1 MKPLPL
7 VLCLALL
14 AGCNT
19 VDRVSNIGR
28 APELSPIQDPV
39 RAPDYRPVSMPMPA
53 AQPPDPMSPNS
64 LWRTGARGFFRDQRA
79 RQVGDV
85 LTVNVKIKDQASL
98 RNETERGRTNNEG
111 MGIDYLFNLDVALAN
126 ALGSDFDASNSVGL
140 NSSLRN
146 QGRGTT
152 RRTEDIDTNV
162 AAVIVQTLPNGNLVI
177 QGRQEVRVNFEIRE
191 LLIAGVVRPEDI
203 SPTNTISHEK
213 IAELRVA
220 YGGRGQLTDVQQPRY
235 GSQVLDI
242 ILPF

>member
-1 MKPLPL
+1 MRTAVTLL
-7 VLCLALL
+7 AVALL
-14 AGCNT
+14 TGCNAA
-19 VDRVSNIGR
+19 DRLSNIGR

-39 RAPDYRPVSMPMPA
+39 RQPDYRPVSMPMPA
-53 AQPPDPMSPNS
+53 TMPADPMAPNS

-85 LTVNVKIKDQASL
+85 LTVNVTIKDQASL
-98 RNETERGRTNNEG
+98 RNETERGRTNSEG
-111 MGIDYLFNLDVALAN
+111 LGIDGLFGLPDVLDN
-126 ALGSDFDASNSVGL
+126 AIGGTFAPGSAVDL

-146 QGRGTT
+146 QGRGST
-152 RRTEDIDTNV
+152 RRNEDISTNI

-177 QGRQEVRVNFEIRE
+177 QGRQEVRVNYEMRE
-191 LLIAGVVRPEDI
+191 LIVAGVVRPEDI
-203 SPTNTISHEK
+203 TPTNTISHEK

-235 GSQVLDI
+235 GSQVLDV